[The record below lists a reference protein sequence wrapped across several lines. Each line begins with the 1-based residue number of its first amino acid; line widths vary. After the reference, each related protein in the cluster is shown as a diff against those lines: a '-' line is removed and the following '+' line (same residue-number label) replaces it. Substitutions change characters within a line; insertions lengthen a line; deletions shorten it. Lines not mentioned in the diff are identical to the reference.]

1 LSFYCLWSISR
12 IRFIFLLILKSVFLI
27 FVSFFFVMINQ
38 LNYLWVSFILNLW
51 IIIIFSL
58 ISLSRFQ
65 RRPNSI
71 IRNKFQSVCVLAQVL
86 SHRKLDL
93 FLAFSFSKILH
104 PPLKLNSLVTC
115 LLLELAILLSDI
127 RDRSFRCIT
136 WVSWYWSWVCFW
148 IALLIFVLSNHS
160 ALLFS

>member
-1 LSFYCLWSISR
+1 MSFYCLWSISR

-38 LNYLWVSFILNLW
+38 LNNLLVSFILNLW

-65 RRPNSI
+65 RRPNCI

-148 IALLIFVLSNHS
+148 IAQLIFVLSNHS
-160 ALLFS
+160 ALLLS